1 MTAFKKLYG
10 DLRRR
15 NRKQYVLLAFCD
27 FISVLLI
34 TSYAAIIC
42 SPTMLNM
49 LPEGGDSR
57 KQLYMIFALVV
68 IGCAAFTLYA
78 GNLFFRFKS
87 REMGTFMALGA
98 SRTQLRRALY
108 QELAV
113 LSTLSCGAGAALGL
127 PMAMGVWRLFRLFLV
142 DTEDMVFRVGAG
154 AFGYA
159 AAFAAL
165 VTLALFALA
174 ARFIRRTNIIDIVN
188 EQRRCEPVR
197 DIPRWFGWAGIGL
210 SIFGGTAGYFVPTV
224 LITRFYYYPGAWVNL
239 FYLPML
245 AGIYMILL
253 HTVVNGWRG
262 GKGYYRNIITHSMM
276 KFQGR
281 QTVNNMLV
289 MTLLLAGAYFA
300 SFYTPLMMSSQV
312 MATNAL
318 HFENLL
324 HYPLDQNAPDE
335 AEIRAM
341 AAEEGVSITDYR
353 EAECVLLGVDGEKYV
368 EDGNR
373 YTEEYMQL
381 LDGRLFFSESAFA
394 QLTGEAVSLNP
405 GELYTF
411 VNFDGAQP
419 QYGADFGAAL
429 VTNTFTGERLSV
441 KVTDALRYNEFGSKA
456 LVMDDGDYARLSAGL
471 PESFRER
478 WVGFKVANAD
488 GSYHFARRLYDEFL
502 SRMGPETF
510 HEQGW
515 NLVAKAVYENLD
527 GEYYQERWEGDAYS
541 FENRYSTAFRLN
553 AKYKPLFRVLERT
566 DKLQMMAVFI
576 TVFLYVAMVCYLS
589 VVLIGYTRCK
599 SIALN
604 NRQVYEDLRRLGA
617 DNKYLFRSVRGQV
630 SKVYRIPAVVGT
642 TAIYAFYCLI
652 LVSNDG
658 MLSAGEFTGLLAC
671 AGVLAVLS
679 LVLWACYRVTLRS
692 VCKTLEI

>member
-1 MTAFKKLYG
+1 MTAFQKLYAG
-10 DLRRR
+10 LRRR
-15 NRKQYVLLAFCD
+15 NRRQYALLAFCD

-42 SPTMLNM
+42 SPTILRM

-57 KQLYMIFALVV
+57 KQLYMIFALAV

-78 GNLFFRFKS
+78 GSLFFRFKS

-98 SRTQLRRALY
+98 PRALLRRALY
-108 QELAV
+108 QELA
-113 LSTLSCGAGAALGL
+113 LISALSCGAGAALGL
-127 PMAMGVWRLFRLFLV
+127 PAALGVWRLFRLFLV
-142 DTEDMVFRVGAG
+142 DTGDMAFRIGWG

-159 AAFAAL
+159 AAFSAF
-165 VTLALFALA
+165 VVLALFALA
-174 ARFIRRTNIIDIVN
+174 ARFIRRADIMDIVN
-188 EQRRCEPVR
+188 EQRKSEPVR

-210 SIFGGTAGYFVPTV
+210 SVLGGAAGYFVPGV
-224 LITRFYYYPGAWVNL
+224 IITRLHYYPGPWVNL
-239 FYLPML
+239 CYLPLL
-245 AGIYMILL
+245 AGVYMILL

-312 MATNAL
+312 MTTNAL
-318 HFENLL
+318 HFDNLL
-324 HYPLDQNAPDE
+324 HYPLDQDAPTE
-335 AEIRAM
+335 AEIRAL
-341 AAEEGVSITDYR
+341 AEEEGVSIDGFR
-353 EAECVLLGVDGEKYV
+353 EAECVLLGGDGLRHV

-373 YTEEYMQL
+373 YTEEYVEL
-381 LDGRLFFSESAFA
+381 LDGRLFFSESAFER
-394 QLTGEAVSLNP
+394 LTGEAVSLNP

-411 VNFDGAQP
+411 VNFDGTKP
-419 QYGADFGAAL
+419 QYGADFDMTL
-429 VTNTFTGERLSV
+429 VTNTITGERLQAEV
-441 KVTDALRYNEFGSKA
+441 VGALRYSEFGSKA

-471 PESFRER
+471 PESYRER
-478 WVGFKVANAD
+478 WVAFNVADVD
-488 GSYHFARRLYDEFL
+488 GSYRFARRLYEEFL

-515 NLVAKAVYENLD
+515 NRIGKAVCEALD
-527 GEYYQERWEGDAYS
+527 GGYYQEDWEGDAYS
-541 FENRYSTAFRLN
+541 FANRDSTSFRLN
-553 AKYKPLFRVLERT
+553 GKYKPLLRVLERA
-566 DKLQMMAVFI
+566 DKLQMMAVFV
-576 TVFLYVAMVCYLS
+576 TVFLYIAVVCYLS
-589 VVLIGYTRCK
+589 VILIGYTRCK

-617 DNKYLFRSVRGQV
+617 DRKYRFRAVRGQV

-642 TAIYAFYCLI
+642 SAIYAFYCLI

-658 MLSAGEFTGLLAC
+658 MLAAGEIVGLLVC
-671 AGVLAVLS
+671 AGVLAALS
-679 LVLWACYRVTLRS
+679 LVLWASYRVTLRS